1 MWQRILDYF
10 SIKQISQNLRI
21 SQSTVARIL
30 DRFERTGTVHQNEA
44 TPRAHSLHK
53 HDEYMLVQMISE
65 NPSIYLREV
74 RQKLLDVTGVDAS
87 ETTICR
93 TLKRLGFTRKKVQHV
108 ALQRCDMLIAEY
120 QAEVSMYDSS
130 LFVFVDETGS
140 DSKDTL
146 RRYGYSIR
154 GYPARSAKLL
164 CKGRRYTAI
173 GVMSTTSLLD
183 CYVVEGSVDGD
194 VIYNFVQTSLLPQL
208 MPFNGVNPNSIVI
221 MDNCSIHHVCE
232 VVDLIQS
239 VGALVIFLPP
249 YSPHLM
255 PIEECFSK
263 VKLFL
268 KEHEAISQT
277 TGDIKLLITAAFA
290 SITPEDCTA
299 WSRDCGYV
307 L

>member
-1 MWQRILDYF
+1 
-10 SIKQISQNLRI
+10 
-21 SQSTVARIL
+21 
-30 DRFERTGTVHQNEA
+30 
-44 TPRAHSLHK
+44 
-53 HDEYMLVQMISE
+53 MISE
-65 NPSIYLREV
+65 NPSIYLCEV

-87 ETTICR
+87 ETTIICR

-154 GYPARSAKLL
+154 GYPAR
-164 CKGRRYTAI
+164 RRYTAI

-194 VIYNFVQTSLLPQL
+194 VFYNFVQTSLLPQL

-268 KEHEAISQT
+268 KEHVRLQEI
-277 TGDIKLLITAAFA
+277 LN
-290 SITPEDCTA
+290 C
-299 WSRDCGYV
+299 
-307 L
+307 